1 MTNEERTIDLT
12 NPLNTTGV
20 NAPSKRFS
28 VQSIYD
34 YFWTSGQSLFRVL
47 KKMTTDD
54 LIRLEFYRSDVITLS
69 SGIGSLAVT
78 FDTIFDDAKCI
89 ITSGSVQVGARRYTP
104 QEVSMYSTTTGKRK
118 SPTLEAPRFEVK
130 TITGVRKVT
139 VYPLS
144 GITSIELWGL
154 AVVERMVLSNVNFDI
169 WNANLSD
176 MLVQGAVIMAKGDGN
191 QTDLVQ
197 YFAQELNVKSLL
209 YQRKPMNQNNSLIEE
224 VK

>member
-54 LIRLEFYRSDVITLS
+54 LTRLEFYVSDSITLT
-69 SGIGSLAVT
+69 SGVGSLALN
-78 FDTIFDDAKCI
+78 FDTVWDDASALI
-89 ITSGSVQVGARRYTP
+89 SASRVPARRYTP
-104 QEVSMYSTTTGKRK
+104 QEVILYSTTTGKRK
-118 SPTLEAPRFEVK
+118 SPSLEAPKFEIKSVSN
-130 TITGVRKVT
+130 VRKVL
-139 VYPLS
+139 VYPTS
-144 GITSIELWGL
+144 GVTSIELRGL
-154 AVVERMVLSNVNFDI
+154 AVVERIVLSNTNPDI
-169 WNANLSD
+169 WNTNLSD
-176 MLVQGAVIMAKGDGN
+176 MLVQGAVIFAKGDGN

-197 YFAQELNVKSLL
+197 YFAQELNVKSLM
-209 YQRKPMNQNNSLIEE
+209 YQRKVVNQNNSLIEE